1 MFKKLEEK
9 GSRVLMVSKL
19 LFIYTLWYSA
29 WKLDID
35 AFVNTVSHVYQKIA
49 QYFKK
54 EFNFDT

>member
-1 MFKKLEEK
+1 MFKKLKEK
-9 GSRVLMVSKL
+9 GGRVLMVSKL

-35 AFVNTVSHVYQKIA
+35 AFVNTVSHDYQEIA
-49 QYFKK
+49 QILK

>member
-1 MFKKLEEK
+1 MFKKLKEK
-9 GSRVLMVSKL
+9 GGRVLMVSKL

-35 AFVNTVSHVYQKIA
+35 AFVNTVSHVYQEIA
-49 QYFKK
+49 QILK